1 MNVRRAG
8 SVSFQENASCL
19 RSQHG
24 AQCPIG
30 YEAIRLAFVAVPLW
44 QAGTLWG
51 TPTGEIAITFLAL
64 SLLAAVVPWGYAWRP
79 YVAWP
84 QRVVD
89 ARPSPRD
96 AGHLPQSAASSA
108 AQ

>member
-1 MNVRRAG
+1 MNVRPG
-8 SVSFQENASCL
+8 SVSFQEDASAQ

-64 SLLAAVVPWGYAWRP
+64 SLLAAVVPRGYAWRP

>member
-1 MNVRRAG
+1 MCFA
-8 SVSFQENASCL
+8 
-19 RSQHG
+19 
-24 AQCPIG
+24 IG
-30 YEAIRLAFVAVPLW
+30 YKAIRLAFVAVPLW
-44 QAGTLWG
+44 QAGTLRG
-51 TPTGEIAITFLAL
+51 TPTGEIASTFLAL
-64 SLLAAVVPWGYAWRP
+64 SLLAAVVPWGYAWRT

-96 AGHLPQSAASSA
+96 AGHFPQSAAASA